1 MVYCG
6 LLRVLQTLKGADRLR
21 VGSLGVTTPLKQ
33 QRVHSLYELCLVATF
48 ILSFKLPMVYLNGS

>member
-6 LLRVLQTLKGADRLR
+6 LLRVLQTLTGADRLR

-33 QRVHSLYELCLVATF
+33 QRVHSLNELCLVATF
-48 ILSFKLPMVYLNGS
+48 TLV